1 MAASEVV
8 LSKTE
13 INSSQKSES
22 ETFENSGVM
31 SREST
36 NPGKQ
41 SEPMGHSEQS
51 DNLKVGFEPT
61 IKQTKD
67 GQGEKQ
73 KRKNRALRKFE
84 SVDDFEEAEME
95 EKVIPLSWEQLKV
108 CLCWFNDFQK
118 ADKLTIAGLIP
129 NQPGNFRD
137 CLSRVWLS
145 IFAIFLELL
154 LRPLK
159 WGGTLYRGVF

>member
-13 INSSQKSES
+13 INSSQKSVS

-51 DNLKVGFEPT
+51 GHIRNNLKVGFEPT

-108 CLCWFNDFQK
+108 CLC
-118 ADKLTIAGLIP
+118 
-129 NQPGNFRD
+129 
-137 CLSRVWLS
+137 
-145 IFAIFLELL
+145 
-154 LRPLK
+154 
-159 WGGTLYRGVF
+159 